1 MGVLLETGA
10 PSIGAIIIIR
20 SGDAPFVSEVFGS
33 CKAQGAPRSVRL
45 NEGMSDSRG
54 LVVVVED
61 EPAIADIERIYLVD
75 AGFTVHVAGDGA
87 QGLDAIR
94 RLRPVA
100 AIVDI
105 GLPGLDGIALCR
117 ALRDSDDWTPVVFVT
132 ARDSEV
138 DRILGLELGADDYV
152 TKPFSARE
160 LASRVK
166 GLVRRST
173 VGSASRILEVGPLR
187 LDSRERRVTSAG
199 AEVELTAT
207 EFDLLAHLMASPGQ
221 VFARSQLLSAV
232 WGVADY
238 RGSRTVD
245 VHVAQL
251 RAKLGDGTGLRTIR
265 GVGYS
270 LDAPRATS

>member
-1 MGVLLETGA
+1 MFE
-10 PSIGAIIIIR
+10 
-20 SGDAPFVSEVFGS
+20 S
-33 CKAQGAPRSVRL
+33 CKAAGAETRIRL
-45 NEGMSDSRG
+45 NGVMSDSRG

-75 AGFTVHVAGDGA
+75 AGFTVHVSRDAET
-87 QGLDAIR
+87 GLEAIR

-100 AIVDI
+100 AIIDI
-105 GLPGLDGIALCR
+105 GLPARDGIELCR
-117 ALRDSDDWTPVVFVT
+117 SLREADDWTPIVFVT

-173 VGSASRILEVGPLR
+173 LGGRSTMLASGDLH
-187 LDSRERRVTSAG
+187 LDQRERRVTVGG
-199 AEVELTAT
+199 APVELTAT

-251 RAKLGDGTGLRTIR
+251 RSKLGEAFALRTIR
-265 GVGYS
+265 SVGYA
-270 LDAPRATS
+270 LDTPPAGR

>member
-1 MGVLLETGA
+1 M
-10 PSIGAIIIIR
+10 
-20 SGDAPFVSEVFGS
+20 FGS
-33 CKAQGAPRSVRL
+33 CKAAGALARIRL
-45 NEGMSDSRG
+45 NGVMSDSRG

-61 EPAIADIERIYLVD
+61 ESAIADIERIYLVD
-75 AGFTVHVAGDGA
+75 AGFTVHVSGDGET
-87 QGLDAIR
+87 GLDAIR

-105 GLPGLDGIALCR
+105 GLPAMDGIELCR
-117 ALRDSDDWTPVVFVT
+117 TLRDADDWTPIVFVT

-166 GLVRRST
+166 GLVRRNALGGRST
-173 VGSASRILEVGPLR
+173 MLELG
-187 LDSRERRVTSAG
+187 E
-199 AEVELTAT
+199 
-207 EFDLLAHLMASPGQ
+207 
-221 VFARSQLLSAV
+221 LLSAV

-251 RAKLGDGTGLRTIR
+251 RSKLGDAFVLRTIR
-265 GVGYS
+265 GVGYA
-270 LDAPRATS
+270 LDVPSTGR

>member
-1 MGVLLETGA
+1 
-10 PSIGAIIIIR
+10 
-20 SGDAPFVSEVFGS
+20 
-33 CKAQGAPRSVRL
+33 
-45 NEGMSDSRG
+45 MSDSRG

-61 EPAIADIERIYLVD
+61 EPAIADIERLYLTD
-75 AGFTVHVAGDGA
+75 AGFTVHVARDGRT
-87 QGLDAIR
+87 GLDAIR
-94 RLRPVA
+94 RYRPVA

-105 GLPGLDGIALCR
+105 GLPVLDGVELCR
-117 ALRDSDDWTPVVFVT
+117 ALRADDDWTPIVFVT

-173 VGSASRILEVGPLR
+173 LGSRTGALTIGPLT
-187 LDSRERRVTSAG
+187 LDPRARRVTNAG
-199 AEVELTAT
+199 EPVELTAT
-207 EFDLLAHLMASPGQ
+207 EFDLLAYLMASPGQ

-238 RGSRTVD
+238 RGTRTVD

-251 RAKLGDGTGLRTIR
+251 RAKLGEGCGLRTIR
-265 GVGYS
+265 GVGYA
-270 LDAPRATS
+270 LDEGAADPAPGPDAGQAS

>member
-1 MGVLLETGA
+1 M
-10 PSIGAIIIIR
+10 I
-20 SGDAPFVSEVFGS
+20 
-33 CKAQGAPRSVRL
+33 RL
-45 NEGMSDSRG
+45 NWHMSDSRG

-61 EPAIADIERIYLVD
+61 EPAIADIESIYLRD
-75 AGFTVHVAGDGA
+75 AGFTVHIARDGRAG
-87 QGLDAIR
+87 LEAIR
-94 RLRPVA
+94 RHRPVA

-105 GLPGLDGIALCR
+105 GLPVLDGIELCR
-117 ALRDSDDWTPVVFVT
+117 VLRADDDWTPIVFVT

-173 VGSASRILEVGPLR
+173 LGARSSVLTVGDLT
-187 LDSRERRVTSAG
+187 LDPRARRVAVG
-199 AEVELTAT
+199 GRPVELTTT

-238 RGSRTVD
+238 RGTRTVD

-251 RAKLGDGTGLRTIR
+251 RAKIGDAFALRTIR
-265 GVGYS
+265 GVGYA
-270 LDAPRATS
+270 LDRPGSVVESGATE